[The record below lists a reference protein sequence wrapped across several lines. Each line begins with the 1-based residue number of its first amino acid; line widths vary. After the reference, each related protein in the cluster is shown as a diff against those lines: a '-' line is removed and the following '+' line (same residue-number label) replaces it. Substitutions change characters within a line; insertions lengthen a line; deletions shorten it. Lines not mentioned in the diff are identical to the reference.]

1 MVNLLRFHITIHDMN
16 TKEIFA
22 QKEGTFEC
30 DLGTVHHF
38 SDGLYAKEMHIPK
51 GYVAGSHAHSYS
63 HLSILSKGEVLVK
76 TDDFTKKFTAPACI
90 EIKAGIHHM
99 IEALEDAAWFCVHAT
114 DETDI
119 SKVDEIL
126 IQEK

>member
-1 MVNLLRFHITIHDMN
+1 MGNLSKFPITINDMN
-16 TKEIFA
+16 TAEIFA

-63 HLSILSKGEVLVK
+63 HLSILSKGKVVVK
-76 TDDFTKKFTAPACI
+76 TDEFVKEFTAPACI

-114 DETDI
+114 DETDVNKIDEVLI
-119 SKVDEIL
+119 SK
-126 IQEK
+126 

>member
-1 MVNLLRFHITIHDMN
+1 MSVAKLF
-16 TKEIFA
+16 E

-51 GYVAGSHAHSYS
+51 GYVAGSHAHNYS
-63 HLSILSKGEVLVK
+63 HLSILSKGKVVVK
-76 TDDFTKKFTAPACI
+76 TDEFIKEFTAPACI
-90 EIKAGIHHM
+90 EIKAGIYHM

-114 DETDI
+114 DETDADKIDGVLI
-119 SKVDEIL
+119 SK
-126 IQEK
+126 

>member
-1 MVNLLRFHITIHDMN
+1 MN
-16 TKEIFA
+16 TAEIFA

-63 HLSILSKGEVLVK
+63 HLSILSKGKVVVK
-76 TDDFTKKFTAPACI
+76 TDEFVKEFTAPACI

-114 DETDI
+114 DETDVNKIDEVLI
-119 SKVDEIL
+119 SK
-126 IQEK
+126 

>member
-1 MVNLLRFHITIHDMN
+1 MN
-16 TKEIFA
+16 ISEVFA

-51 GYVAGSHAHSYS
+51 GYAAISHKHEYS
-63 HLSILSKGEVLVK
+63 HLSILSDGKVLVK
-76 TDDFTKKFTAPACI
+76 TDDFTKEFIAPACI
-90 EIKAGIHHM
+90 EIKAGINHM
-99 IEALEDAAWFCVHAT
+99 IVALENAVWFCIHAT
-114 DETDI
+114 NETDV
-119 SKVDEIL
+119 SKVDEVL